1 MDILKGFFS
10 SAIDLA
16 RQKGTE
22 EQQGDIDS
30 LVATTSHF
38 AGELQVLSSRE
49 RERNK
54 HHSIP
59 DLTNAVIDGI
69 QTITKVK
76 SEINKNKTS

>member
-1 MDILKGFFS
+1 MDILKRFFS

-49 RERNK
+49 RE
-54 HHSIP
+54 
-59 DLTNAVIDGI
+59 
-69 QTITKVK
+69 
-76 SEINKNKTS
+76 E

>member
-1 MDILKGFFS
+1 MDILKRFFS

-38 AGELQVLSSRE
+38 AGELHDLSTGARE
-49 RERNK
+49 RER
-54 HHSIP
+54 
-59 DLTNAVIDGI
+59 
-69 QTITKVK
+69 
-76 SEINKNKTS
+76 EE